1 MSRRESSDGNFAL
14 SAQPQTDE
22 IERTRT
28 EESSNNVSV
37 GYSVCIQ
44 SSLYVEVIE
53 PLRLVL
59 LGMLDATWAPY
70 KAQKEIEPMDGLRK
84 PNVRLVR
91 RAGRKSG
98 G

>member
-1 MSRRESSDGNFAL
+1 MTATSHCPLNCRLTRSSTG
-14 SAQPQTDE
+14 
-22 IERTRT
+22 T

-59 LGMLDATWAPY
+59 LGMLDATWPLTR
-70 KAQKEIEPMDGLRK
+70 EIEPMDGLRK
-84 PNVRLVR
+84 ANVRLVR